1 MIAVALTGA
10 SDRPRVTLLTA
21 LPLVWGEGDAADV
34 LAGRTARSDTLK
46 VLDGFVDVRAIDT
59 LSKATLGTDIA
70 IIAQPRRLTPTE
82 LVAFD
87 GWVRSGGR
95 AIIFAD
101 PELVWPSRYA
111 PGDNRSAPPVMLLDP
126 LFAHWGVALGDSDQ
140 QERTVQLSGSPV
152 TLLAAGT
159 WTGPKHCSGTGTHVL
174 DCKIGKGH
182 VILVGDADL
191 LDARLWQA
199 RGTNNAAWLAERL
212 LRLGGKAQSD
222 STRTSEAAVAA
233 VAIAGAVALVLIYRR
248 LRRT

>member
-1 MIAVALTGA
+1 MIAFVLTGA

-21 LPLVWGEGDAADV
+21 LPLVWGEGDVADV

-46 VLDGFVDVRAIDT
+46 ALDGFVDIRAIDT
-59 LSKATLGTDIA
+59 LSVATLGTDIA

-87 GWVRSGGR
+87 GWVRRGGR
-95 AIIFAD
+95 AMIFAD

-111 PGDNRSAPPVMLLDP
+111 PGDNRRAPPVTLLDP
-126 LFAHWGVALGDSDQ
+126 LFAYWGVALGDSDQ
-140 QERTVQLSGSPV
+140 QERAVQLSGSQV

-159 WTGPKHCSGTGTHVL
+159 WTGPTNCSGTGTYVL

-191 LDARLWQA
+191 LDARLWQG
-199 RGTNNAAWLAERL
+199 RRTDNATWLSQQL
-212 LRLGGKAQSD
+212 FRLGDKDQSQ
-222 STRTSEAAVAA
+222 STRTLDAAVAA
-233 VAIAGAVALVLIYRR
+233 VAIAGAIALALMYRR
-248 LRRT
+248 FRRT